1 MMMKMMTNL
10 ISNNRKNNL
19 EVLGHLKTIRR
30 IIMTITTNINKT
42 MITRETL
49 NKMHINILSRPN
61 KITQNQ
67 LNNQKDQRNSLKESF
82 SMNSSIL
89 LVSKAERKRSNS
101 MLKELFQLWG
111 LILKIKI
118 HMNRIVTKEVN
129 KVLRN

>member
-1 MMMKMMTNL
+1 
-10 ISNNRKNNL
+10 
-19 EVLGHLKTIRR
+19 
-30 IIMTITTNINKT
+30 